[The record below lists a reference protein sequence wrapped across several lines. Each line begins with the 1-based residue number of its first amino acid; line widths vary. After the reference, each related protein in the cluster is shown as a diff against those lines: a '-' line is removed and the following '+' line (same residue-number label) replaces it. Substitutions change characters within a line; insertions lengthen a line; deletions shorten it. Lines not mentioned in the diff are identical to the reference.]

1 MRRPSR
7 SLNRFRANRRGYW
20 SMCLFLAVLV
30 LSLLAPLIA
39 NDRPLLVRY
48 NGHLFFPIVR
58 DYAETDF
65 GGEFATDA
73 DFRDPFIAGQIAK
86 HGWMLTTPIPYGPST
101 VNFKVVPPSPPTSED
116 WLGTD
121 DQGRDV
127 MARLLYGM
135 RVSLVFGFL
144 LTVSSSIIGIA
155 AGAVQ
160 GYFGGLVDLSMQRF
174 IEIWGGMP
182 QLYLLLIMGSI
193 ITPGFFSL
201 LGLLL
206 LFSWMQL
213 VQYVRA
219 EFLRARNF
227 DFVKAARAMG
237 VSDAMIIRRH
247 ILPNALVATLTFLPF
262 IMTGG
267 ISALTALDFLGFGM
281 PPGSPSLGEMV
292 AQAKT
297 NLNAWWLAAVVFVA
311 IGGVLSLLTFIGE
324 AVREAFD
331 PRHADSLP
339 SSSVEQT
346 T

>member
-1 MRRPSR
+1 
-7 SLNRFRANRRGYW
+7 
-20 SMCLFLAVLV
+20 
-30 LSLLAPLIA
+30 
-39 NDRPLLVRY
+39 
-48 NGHLFFPIVR
+48 
-58 DYAETDF
+58 
-65 GGEFATDA
+65 
-73 DFRDPFIAGQIAK
+73 
-86 HGWMLTTPIPYGPST
+86 
-101 VNFKVVPPSPPTSED
+101 
-116 WLGTD
+116 
-121 DQGRDV
+121 
-127 MARLLYGM
+127 
-135 RVSLVFGFL
+135 VF
-144 LTVSSSIIGIA
+144 SSIIGIA
-155 AGAVQ
+155 AGAIQ
-160 GYFGGLVDLSMQRF
+160 GYFGGLIDLSLQRF

-193 ITPGFFSL
+193 ITPGFFTL

-237 VSDAMIIRRH
+237 VGNATIIRRH

-281 PPGSPSLGEMV
+281 PPGSPSLGELV
-292 AQAKT
+292 AEAKT
-297 NLNAWWLAAVVFVA
+297 NLNAWWLAAVVFIA

-331 PRHADSLP
+331 PRTADSLP